1 MNREPVKELT
11 MTDEYLRN
19 RIVDLEAQLRQALDR
34 ERVGCEVNESLTTKL
49 IEALVWW
56 VPWLVG
62 FVLGAV
68 SMLLIFRV
76 GRL

>member
-1 MNREPVKELT
+1 